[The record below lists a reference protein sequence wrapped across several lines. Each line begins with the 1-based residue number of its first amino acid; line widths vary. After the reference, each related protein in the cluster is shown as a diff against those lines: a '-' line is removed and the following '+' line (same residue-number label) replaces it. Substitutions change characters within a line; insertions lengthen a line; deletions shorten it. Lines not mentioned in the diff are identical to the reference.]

1 MDRKDSLKKKCCGK
15 YALNEHSSVLQA
27 TDKQIGGKHYKLP
40 ISPLKFILA
49 NKLNFVDGN
58 IVKYAVRNKDGESLE
73 QKYNKI
79 IHYAELGKELLKNK
93 K

>member
-1 MDRKDSLKKKCCGK
+1 MDRKNSIKQNKKGTIKAHRGLLKPT
-15 YALNEHSSVLQA
+15 QR
-27 TDKQIGGKHYKLP
+27 QIGGKHYKLP

-58 IVKYAVRNKDGESLE
+58 IVKYAVRSKDGERLE
-73 QKYNKI
+73 DKYNKI

>member
-1 MDRKDSLKKKCCGK
+1 MSLKKPQRATEK
-15 YALNEHSSVLQA
+15 A
-27 TDKQIGGKHYKLP
+27 TDKQIGGNHYKLP

-49 NKLNFVDGN
+49 NNLNFVDAN
-58 IVKYAVRNKDGESLE
+58 IVKYAVRNKQGESLE

>member
-1 MDRKDSLKKKCCGK
+1 MKKPSLKPHR
-15 YALNEHSSVLQA
+15 ATERA
-27 TDKQIGGKHYKLP
+27 TDKQIGGDHYKLP

-49 NKLNFVDGN
+49 NNLNFVDGN
-58 IVKYAVRNKDGESLE
+58 IVKYAVRNKKDESLE

>member
-1 MDRKDSLKKKCCGK
+1 MDRKNSIKVNKKSTLK
-15 YALNEHSSVLQA
+15 ALGSDLRA
-27 TDKQIGGKHYKLP
+27 TERQIGGQHYKLP

>member
-1 MDRKDSLKKKCCGK
+1 MSLKKPHRATEK
-15 YALNEHSSVLQA
+15 A

-58 IVKYAVRNKDGESLE
+58 IVKYAVRNKQGESIE
-73 QKYNKI
+73 DKYNKI

>member
-1 MDRKDSLKKKCCGK
+1 MGRKATLK
-15 YALNEHSSVLQA
+15 ANTSTQRA
-27 TDKQIGGKHYKLP
+27 TERQIGGQHYKLP

-58 IVKYAVRNKDGESLE
+58 IVKYAVSNKDGESLE
-73 QKYNKI
+73 QKYNEI
-79 IHYAELGKELLKNK
+79 IHYAELGKEFLKNK

>member
-1 MDRKDSLKKKCCGK
+1 MSLKKPHRATEK
-15 YALNEHSSVLQA
+15 A
-27 TDKQIGGKHYKLP
+27 TDKQIGGDHYKLP

-49 NKLNFVDGN
+49 NNLNFVDGN
-58 IVKYAVRNKDGESLE
+58 IVKYAVRNKQGETLE

>member
-1 MDRKDSLKKKCCGK
+1 MSLKKP
-15 YALNEHSSVLQA
+15 HRA
-27 TDKQIGGKHYKLP
+27 TEKATNKQIGGDHYKLP

-49 NKLNFVDGN
+49 NNLNFVDGN
-58 IVKYAVRNKDGESLE
+58 IVKYAVRNKKGESLE

-79 IHYAELGKELLKNK
+79 IHYAELGKQLLQNK

>member
-1 MDRKDSLKKKCCGK
+1 MSLKKSHRATEK
-15 YALNEHSSVLQA
+15 A
-27 TDKQIGGKHYKLP
+27 TDKQIGGDHYKLP

-49 NKLNFVDGN
+49 NNLNFVDGN
-58 IVKYAVRNKDGESLE
+58 IVKYAVRNKQGESLE

>member
-15 YALNEHSSVLQA
+15 YALNEHTSVLKA

>member
-1 MDRKDSLKKKCCGK
+1 MGRKAILK
-15 YALNEHSSVLQA
+15 ANTSTQRASQR
-27 TDKQIGGKHYKLP
+27 QIGGQHYKLP

>member
-1 MDRKDSLKKKCCGK
+1 MSRLKPHRATEK
-15 YALNEHSSVLQA
+15 A
-27 TDKQIGGKHYKLP
+27 TDKQIGGDHYKLP

-49 NKLNFVDGN
+49 NNLNFVDGN
-58 IVKYAVRNKDGESLE
+58 IVKYAVRNKQGESLE

>member
-1 MDRKDSLKKKCCGK
+1 MGRKATLKP
-15 YALNEHSSVLQA
+15 LRA
-27 TDKQIGGKHYKLP
+27 TKRATQRQIGGNHYKLP

-58 IVKYAVRNKDGESLE
+58 IVKYAVRNKDGETLE

>member
-1 MDRKDSLKKKCCGK
+1 MDRKNSIKVNKKGTIKPHR
-15 YALNEHSSVLQA
+15 ATERA